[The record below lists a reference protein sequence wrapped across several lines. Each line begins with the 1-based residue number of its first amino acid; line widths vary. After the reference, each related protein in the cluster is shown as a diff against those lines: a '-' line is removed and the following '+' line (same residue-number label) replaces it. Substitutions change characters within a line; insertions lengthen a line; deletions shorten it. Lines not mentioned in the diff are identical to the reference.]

1 MRAEQVA
8 EPGQSQPGA
17 SWQKAN
23 GLEKL
28 PLVKTKWF
36 AGA

>member
-1 MRAEQVA
+1 M
-8 EPGQSQPGA
+8 GQSRPGA

-23 GLEKL
+23 GLEEL
-28 PLVKTKWF
+28 PLVKTKWS